1 MMLLSSVSVTE
12 QLDVNLRRGFSDGG
26 RSWL

>member
-1 MMLLSSVSVTE
+1 MMLLSSVTVTE

-26 RSWL
+26 GS